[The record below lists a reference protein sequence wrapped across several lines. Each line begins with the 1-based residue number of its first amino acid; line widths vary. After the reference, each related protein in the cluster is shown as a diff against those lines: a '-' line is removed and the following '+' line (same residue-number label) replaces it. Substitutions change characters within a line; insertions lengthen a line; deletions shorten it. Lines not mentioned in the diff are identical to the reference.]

1 MKIMAEVSVG
11 ELIDKMAVLEVKKEK
26 LNSEEKLIQINK
38 ELSILKNICEEK
50 LTDYEKWIAELKLV
64 NNDLWEAVETLRRN
78 LEKNSDREI
87 IEASRQV
94 EHFNYLRFKIKDKIN
109 DFYDSEIKEQK
120 SYKES

>member
-1 MKIMAEVSVG
+1 MAEVSVG